1 MHGFTEAFLNMAVL
15 GRVWPLLL
23 SGFRTTV
30 VLSILVVPAGLVVG
44 LCVALLQAVP
54 WRSLRWLMVIYTDL
68 FRAYPPLVLLIYVY
82 YGLPFFGID
91 TNAFW
96 SVVLAL
102 TMNTSAYFG
111 EVFRAGIESIP
122 RGQIQA
128 ARATGLTATQTMAYV
143 ILPQAIR
150 NLLPDLMSNVLET
163 IKLTSLASVVTLPE
177 LLRAARLAQ
186 GNTTNATP
194 LIAAALIYLACL
206 WPLVRLTSYFER
218 THLAAKG

>member
-1 MHGFTEAFLNMAVL
+1 MSAFLDAFLNPAVL
-15 GRVWPLLL
+15 ARVWPALLDGFLTTLAL
-23 SGFRTTV
+23 SV
-30 VLSILVVPAGLVVG
+30 VIVPAGLAAG
-44 LCVALLQAVP
+44 LAVALLQSVGPRA
-54 WRSLRWLMVIYTDL
+54 LRWALIAYTDL

-82 YGLPFFGID
+82 YGLPFFGLD

-102 TMNTSAYFG
+102 TLNTSSYFG

-122 RGQIQA
+122 AGQVQA
-128 ARATGLTATQTMAYV
+128 ARATGLTAVQTTAHV
-143 ILPQAIR
+143 ILPQAVR
-150 NLLPDLMSNVLET
+150 NLLPDLASNVLET

-206 WPLVRLTSYFER
+206 WPLVRLTARFER
-218 THLAAKG
+218 RMAASR

>member
-1 MHGFTEAFLNMAVL
+1 MQSFADAFLNMTVL

-30 VLSILVVPAGLVVG
+30 VLSVIVVPLGLIVG
-44 LCVALLQAVP
+44 LCVALLQTLP
-54 WRSLRWLMVIYTDL
+54 WRPLRWAMIVYTDL

-102 TMNTSAYFG
+102 TLNTSSYFG

-122 RGQIQA
+122 IGQIQA
-128 ARATGLTATQTMAYV
+128 ARATGLTATQTTTYV

-150 NLLPDLMSNVLET
+150 NMLPDLMSNVLET

-194 LIAAALIYLACL
+194 LIAAALIYLVCL
-206 WPLVRLTSYFER
+206 WPLVRLTSRFER
-218 THLAAKG
+218 RHLAAKG

>member
-1 MHGFTEAFLNMAVL
+1 MQSFANAFFNLAVL
-15 GRVWPLLL
+15 EKVWPLLL
-23 SGFRTTV
+23 LGFRTTV
-30 VLSILVVPAGLVVG
+30 ALSILVVPLGLIAG
-44 LCVALLQAVP
+44 LCVALLQLVP
-54 WRSLRWLMVIYTDL
+54 SRLLRWTMIAYTDL

-102 TMNTSAYFG
+102 TLNTSSYFG

-122 RGQIQA
+122 LGQIQA
-128 ARATGLTATQTMAYV
+128 ARATGLTAGQTTIYV
-143 ILPQAIR
+143 VLPQAIR

-186 GNTTNATP
+186 GNTMNATP
-194 LIAAALIYLACL
+194 LIAAALIYLVCL
-206 WPLVRLTSYFER
+206 WPLVRLTSRFER
-218 THLAAKG
+218 RNLAAKG

>member
-1 MHGFTEAFLNMAVL
+1 MQSFADAFLNMTVL

-23 SGFRTTV
+23 AGFRTTV
-30 VLSILVVPAGLVVG
+30 LLSVIVVPLGLLVG
-44 LCVALLQAVP
+44 LCVALLQTVP
-54 WRSLRWLMVIYTDL
+54 CRPLRWVMIAYTDL
-68 FRAYPPLVLLIYVY
+68 FRAYPPLVLLIYIY

-102 TMNTSAYFG
+102 TLNTSSYFG

-122 RGQIQA
+122 SGQVQA
-128 ARATGLTATQTMAYV
+128 ARATGLTATQTTTYV

-194 LIAAALIYLACL
+194 LIAAALIYLVCL
-206 WPLVRLTSYFER
+206 WPLVRLTSRFER
-218 THLAAKG
+218 RHLTAKG

>member
-1 MHGFTEAFLNMAVL
+1 MQSFADAFLNMTVL

-23 SGFRTTV
+23 AGFRTTV
-30 VLSILVVPAGLVVG
+30 LLSVIVVPLGLLVG
-44 LCVALLQAVP
+44 LCVALLQTVP
-54 WRSLRWLMVIYTDL
+54 WRPLRWAMIAYTDL

-102 TMNTSAYFG
+102 TLNTSSYFG

-122 RGQIQA
+122 PGQVQA
-128 ARATGLTATQTMAYV
+128 ARATGLTAAQTTTYV
-143 ILPQAIR
+143 IMPQAIR

-194 LIAAALIYLACL
+194 LIAAALVYLVCL
-206 WPLVRLTSYFER
+206 WPLVRLTSRFER
-218 THLAAKG
+218 RHLAAKG

>member
-1 MHGFTEAFLNMAVL
+1 MSEFVDAFFNVSVL
-15 GRVWPLLL
+15 ARIWPLLL
-23 SGFRTTV
+23 SGLQTTAL
-30 VLSILVVPAGLVVG
+30 LSLVIVPAGLAAG
-44 LCVALLQAVP
+44 LLVALLQTVPSRAV
-54 WRSLRWLMVIYTDL
+54 RWLMIVHTDL

-91 TNAFW
+91 TDAFW

-102 TMNTSAYFG
+102 TLNTSAYFG

-122 RGQIQA
+122 RGQVQA
-128 ARATGLTATQTMAYV
+128 ARATGLTAGQTMSYV
-143 ILPQAIR
+143 VLPQAIR

-194 LIAAALIYLACL
+194 LIAAALIYLVFL
-206 WPLVRLTSYFER
+206 WPLVRLISRFER
-218 THLAAKG
+218 RSLLNKA